1 MSTNNCEQVYNI
13 EPSVI
18 KYFYI
23 TYLDNNVGYLKSN
36 LLHSFS
42 DMDRK
47 YFWAWTDFQS
57 YVDCMLV
64 FSVLGSAVMYLMIE
78 FTPFVEL
85 IGFLAVF
92 TEAMLGAPQ
101 IAKNH
106 QNKST
111 EGMRLVPFKSKISII
126 PTVTYNKKKR
136 EPGLKSPV

>member
-1 MSTNNCEQVYNI
+1 MAKSIVSVFYSFTHNSLYILIQDKGWIKENCFFV
-13 EPSVI
+13 
-18 KYFYI
+18 FA
-23 TYLDNNVGYLKSN
+23 
-36 LLHSFS
+36 
-42 DMDRK
+42 DMERK

-64 FSVLGSAVMYLMIE
+64 FSVLGSAITYLLIG
-78 FTPFVEL
+78 FSPFVEL

-111 EGMRLVPFKSKISII
+111 EGMRLIINMVLRSSKA
-126 PTVTYNKKKR
+126 N
-136 EPGLKSPV
+136 